1 MVSAWHFII
10 LPVEHMSSRPGVHD
24 SRPWASHKRRFCAI
38 TQYHCC
44 TNMSLVFLHV

>member
-10 LPVEHMSSRPGVHD
+10 LLEGSRPGVHD

-38 TQYHCC
+38 TQYYCC
-44 TNMSLVFLHV
+44 TNMPLVFLHV